1 VKQEKLR
8 NMIREYGAIFLR
20 HGKKHDIFE
29 NPRTHELTQVPRHS
43 DINEYTARDIL
54 KKMAK

>member
-8 NMIREYGAIFLR
+8 EKIREYGAVFLR
-20 HGKKHDIFE
+20 HGRKHDIYE
-29 NPRTHELTQVPRHS
+29 NPRTHELTQVPRHP
-43 DINEYTARDIL
+43 DRNEYTARDIL